1 MKSMTIIKPV
11 KISNISVNKNIW
23 KTIRD
28 KYKITSVLSFP
39 VMLHLPA
46 AEASVK
52 SGICSNMYVTVHKTD
67 SNLLFKANLINSGLY
82 SHMKKNLRSAV
93 TLRNLLNSNNALNHL
108 VDALWSIYK
117 SNNLR
122 LSHSFLKL
130 IRLITEKNSRDNAED
145 LLGLSHVAHIQKK
158 FINILKRTDFAVIKN
173 LSAIKRTVSFSE
185 NNSKEIYS
193 NLNLAKHHYSGRE
206 VTVSEILANTYSM
219 SPLLERIY
227 EGIESGM
234 YLYNSSSYK
243 NTKTLYRLTNS
254 LWKVYLGQ
262 NLELSRS
269 FTRLIKQVS
278 DENESIEYKNRENNL
293 FTTSGSLKNLVR
305 ALRQAFSGNNLEL
318 RNSMIDLFS
327 DIHQA
332 GKQRNVSICQNK
344 NYKSSVNNIRLFHRE
359 IVPVR
364 EEVRLTYK
372 KDLQNNEPEIK
383 NKYSNLEQEA
393 KKKIKNIKSKPSER
407 SLSDNMESMIKTV
420 LDRIN
425 REQKLEWHLEKLQR
439 GIF

>member
-1 MKSMTIIKPV
+1 MKSIIIIKPI
-11 KISNISVNKNIW
+11 KISNLPVNKNIW
-23 KTIRD
+23 KIISD
-28 KYKITSVLSFP
+28 KYEITSVLSFP
-39 VMLHLPA
+39 VMLHLPS
-46 AEASVK
+46 AEGSGK
-52 SGICSNMYVTVHKTD
+52 SGVCSNMYVTVRKSDPT
-67 SNLLFKANLINSGLY
+67 LLFKANLINSGVY
-82 SHMKKNLRSAV
+82 SHMKKSLRNAV
-93 TLRNLLNSNNALNHL
+93 TLRNLFNSNNALNHL

-122 LSHSFLKL
+122 LSHSLLKL

-145 LLGLSHVAHIQKK
+145 HFGLSHVMHIQKK
-158 FINILKRTDFAVIKN
+158 VINVLKKTDFAVIKN

-193 NLNLAKHHYSGRE
+193 SLNLAKHHYSGKE

-219 SPLLERIY
+219 TPLLERVY

-269 FTRLIKQVS
+269 FTRLIKRVS
-278 DENESIEYKNRENNL
+278 EENESIEYKNRENNL
-293 FTTSGSLKNLVR
+293 FSSSGSLKNLVK

-332 GKQRNVSICQNK
+332 GKQRNISVSRNK
-344 NYKSSVNNIRLFHRE
+344 NYKSTVNNIRLFHRE
-359 IVPVR
+359 IIPVR
-364 EEVRLTYK
+364 EEVRLNYK
-372 KDLQNNEPEIK
+372 KDFQNNEPETK
-383 NKYSNLEQEA
+383 NKYNNLEQET
-393 KKKIKNIKSKPSER
+393 KKKIKEIESKLSGQ
-407 SLSDNMESMIKTV
+407 SLPNNMESMVKTV

-425 REQKLEWHLEKLQR
+425 KEQKLEWRLEKLQR